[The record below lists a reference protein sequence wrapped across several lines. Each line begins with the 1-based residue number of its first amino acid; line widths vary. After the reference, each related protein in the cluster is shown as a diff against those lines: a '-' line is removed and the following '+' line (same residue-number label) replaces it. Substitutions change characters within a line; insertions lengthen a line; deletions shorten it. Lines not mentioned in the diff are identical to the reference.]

1 MQGFAKNLCDHLPAY
16 VSCPVTVFPDLTNHL
31 GETKTCYLAKRDP
44 KDWNPPP
51 KNMLN
56 KENVTYKA
64 KANNKAKEDDSE
76 SKHMWRE
83 MERFVDAKTVC
94 GLVWS

>member
-1 MQGFAKNLCDHLPAY
+1 
-16 VSCPVTVFPDLTNHL
+16 
-31 GETKTCYLAKRDP
+31 
-44 KDWNPPP
+44 
-51 KNMLN
+51 MLN

-94 GLVWS
+94 GLVWSWGWVREWVSSGQRGHQGPGSPVSVCVCVCVCVWVCERAR

>member
-1 MQGFAKNLCDHLPAY
+1 MLL
-16 VSCPVTVFPDLTNHL
+16 S
-31 GETKTCYLAKRDP
+31 KTRP
-44 KDWNPPP
+44 KSLESSS